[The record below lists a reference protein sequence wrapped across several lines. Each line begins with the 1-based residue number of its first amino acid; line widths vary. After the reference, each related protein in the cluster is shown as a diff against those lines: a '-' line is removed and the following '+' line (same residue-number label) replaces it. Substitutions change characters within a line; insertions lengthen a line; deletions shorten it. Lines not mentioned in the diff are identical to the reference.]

1 MDIAYDIEPL
11 LYEANHLM
19 QSASLL
25 RHADRRITQSKKAK
39 IKPA

>member
-11 LYEANHLM
+11 LYEANHLL

-25 RHADRRITQSKKAK
+25 RRADKGL
-39 IKPA
+39 